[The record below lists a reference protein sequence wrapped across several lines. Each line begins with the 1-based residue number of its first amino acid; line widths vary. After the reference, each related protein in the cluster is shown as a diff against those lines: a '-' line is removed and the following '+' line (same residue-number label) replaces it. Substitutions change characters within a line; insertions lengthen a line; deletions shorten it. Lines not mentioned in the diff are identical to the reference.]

1 MSDPCDYEIQILLI
15 DGTCETCFFYE
26 HPDEDGKECVSDD
39 CAGDQVLIEDGT
51 CKQCD
56 PGFIAD
62 DLGKNCVEGELPE
75 EVPADD
81 IPDDNQNND

>member
-1 MSDPCDYEIQILLI
+1 MTREILNGGLISSCMSDPCDYEIQILLI

-51 CKQCD
+51 CK
-56 PGFIAD
+56 
-62 DLGKNCVEGELPE
+62 
-75 EVPADD
+75 
-81 IPDDNQNND
+81 